1 MRTSF
6 VFRIPS
12 SSIEIEGL
20 ADGFVV
26 GMVEGLEVGEVEGLE
41 VGEVEGIEVGDV
53 VGLEEGDELGEL
65 DGDDEGEVV
74 GLFVQSGS
82 QQPPSTCQTAAQ
94 TLLSQVQ
101 GSISPAQEQLP
112 QPHVRIPC
120 WFPPSGQQGNPHT
133 NRKTSLQHENL
144 R

>member
-26 GMVEGLEVGEVEGLE
+26 GMVEGLEVGEVEG
-41 VGEVEGIEVGDV
+41 IEVGDV
-53 VGLEEGDELGEL
+53 GGLEEGDELGEL

-74 GLFVQSGS
+74 GLLVQSGS

-94 TLLSQVQ
+94 MLLSHVQ
-101 GSISPAQEQLP
+101 GFISPAQEQLP
-112 QPHVRIPC
+112 QLHVKTPC
-120 WFPPSGQQGNPHT
+120 PFPPSGQQGNPHT